1 MIYGY
6 IRVSTEKQTVEVQR
20 YEINR
25 YCSEQGIEVDAWI
38 EESISGAIKPSARLL
53 GKLILDR
60 IKKGGLILVTEISRL
75 GRNVY
80 MVMSIINHCML
91 TGAAILPIWKGEI
104 IKEDSMSV
112 YETFFDIISAQK
124 ERELI
129 SRRTK
134 CALAMMKSNG
144 VRLGRPVGIPR
155 KRKLEGKEKEII
167 RLLSNGVSKA
177 EVSRRLGV
185 NQSTLSEFIK
195 VKQLWF

>member
-25 YCSEQGIEVDAWI
+25 YCGEQGIEVDAWI

-60 IKKGGLILVTEISRL
+60 IKKGDLILVTEISRL

>member
-1 MIYGY
+1 
-6 IRVSTEKQTVEVQR
+6 
-20 YEINR
+20 
-25 YCSEQGIEVDAWI
+25 
-38 EESISGAIKPSARLL
+38 
-53 GKLILDR
+53 
-60 IKKGGLILVTEISRL
+60 
-75 GRNVY
+75 

-144 VRLGRPVGIPR
+144 VRLGRPIGIPR
-155 KRKLEGKEKEII
+155 KRKLDGKETEII
-167 RLLSNGVSKA
+167 QLLNRGLSKSEIA
-177 EVSRRLGV
+177 RRLKV
-185 NQSTLSEFIK
+185 NHTTLVEFIK
-195 VKQLWF
+195 FKQI

>member
-1 MIYGY
+1 M
-6 IRVSTEKQTVEVQR
+6 
-20 YEINR
+20 
-25 YCSEQGIEVDAWI
+25 
-38 EESISGAIKPSARLL
+38 
-53 GKLILDR
+53 
-60 IKKGGLILVTEISRL
+60 ILVTEISRL

>member
-6 IRVSTEKQTVEVQR
+6 IRVSIEKQTVEVQR

-60 IKKGGLILVTEISRL
+60 IKKGDLILVTEISRL